1 MIKPKKPTVEQRLAS
16 IEKWITWRMRCAI
29 AVEER
34 IRDLTTAFHEHM
46 DEHAAPAVEKKVKRD
61 EVRDIGNHWIIYDT
75 LKEGPVADV
84 FREGMARE
92 YCAWLNS
99 NKMWKKKKG
108 KK

>member
-46 DEHAAPAVEKKVKRD
+46 DKKHAAPAVEKKGEVKIYRVD
-61 EVRDIGNHWIIYDT
+61 VRDVYSREIGWV
-75 LKEGPVADV
+75 GCFAS
-84 FREGMARE
+84 GAMARE
-92 YCAWLNS
+92 YADWLN
-99 NKMWKKKKG
+99 KEG
-108 KK
+108 K